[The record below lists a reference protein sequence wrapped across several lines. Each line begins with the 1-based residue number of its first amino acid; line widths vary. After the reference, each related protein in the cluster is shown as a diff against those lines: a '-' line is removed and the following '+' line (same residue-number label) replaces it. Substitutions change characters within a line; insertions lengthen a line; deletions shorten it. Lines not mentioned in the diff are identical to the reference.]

1 MFLDQSEKG
10 LDTTIT
16 NHGLNLSLGI
26 RRRIALARALVN
38 DGQII
43 LFDEPTEGMDPWGCS
58 VIYAMMNEFI
68 KLGKTTIAIS
78 HDKYIL
84 QGAKTILNLETKPVP
99 SIFKT
104 NSQTEQVKEKPVGG
118 SKQEQMLEHVEPEK
132 LKKKPPKR
140 KK

>member
-1 MFLDQSEKG
+1 MSLKSSISQSENSTKK
-10 LDTTIT
+10 LAT
-16 NHGLNLSLGI
+16 NNNSPKSTKAVSPKTFVNSLKYLNAKNTLYP
-26 RRRIALARALVN
+26 V
-38 DGQII
+38 
-43 LFDEPTEGMDPWGCS
+43 
-58 VIYAMMNEFI
+58 VMNEFI

-78 HDKYIL
+78 HDKCIL

-140 KK
+140 RK